1 MYSHGSSARA
11 AGGKRGHGGRNYLPP
26 PERRRDPNTV
36 PPPLKQC
43 NCLIQLH
50 LPEYQSTAERRLHTT
65 FGGGSFNVQTLE
77 KTIRQ
82 RYQVHLVLPGRNQQG
97 AVGVAGASY
106 QNVIPATAWLLQQV
120 VLEEITSVVGKIQLN
135 VKNVQDPG
143 IDGTFTILSSKKKKN
158 MMTTTSEQVSSS
170 DWLFQSSNSENNS
183 SNQSIS
189 LKIRQCRLWSEEGS
203 LSSSNSSP
211 SASSSDHRPPKEVA
225 STTTASSHKDALATA
240 LDNASFTLGQ
250 TTMQQVQFLL
260 DPYNSGVAFCLGR
273 DASTVERVSET
284 ILSSIPSSK
293 EK

>member
-1 MYSHGSSARA
+1 M
-11 AGGKRGHGGRNYLPP
+11 
-26 PERRRDPNTV
+26 
-36 PPPLKQC
+36 
-43 NCLIQLH
+43 
-50 LPEYQSTAERRLHTT
+50 
-65 FGGGSFNVQTLE
+65 
-77 KTIRQ
+77 
-82 RYQVHLVLPGRNQQG
+82 
-97 AVGVAGASY
+97 AGASY

-120 VLEEITSVVGKIQLN
+120 VSEEITSVGGKIQLN

-183 SNQSIS
+183 NNQSIS
-189 LKIRQCRLWSEEGS
+189 LKIRQCRLWSEEES
-203 LSSSNSSP
+203 SSSSNSSESP
-211 SASSSDHRPPKEVA
+211 SSSSSDHRPPKGDG
-225 STTTASSHKDALATA
+225 STTTESSHKDALTTA

-273 DASTVERVSET
+273 DAGTVERVSET
-284 ILSSIPSSK
+284 ILSSIPSSE